1 MTEYRYHRLAP
12 NNNAW
17 LRPHLGRFTGN
28 SEGDYVA
35 QHGFGLEDWNFAKD
49 IWQDGKIHLYLR
61 QPPAESARDQVFSI
75 VLGDYRDGQH
85 FISGFAEQ
93 VRYQTSTLS
102 AETLDRRASE
112 LMGLQ
117 ERDQLGG
124 KFSEMSKDEL
134 IKALGDEANSYW
146 AALRPEH
153 LLVPNEPV
161 PLPVGLCEITSW
173 RYSLLRLQ
181 PEDYEAIKNYAMGS
195 SMAGDDADERND
207 GFNEGTRRMR
217 KHFAK
222 ERSHTLIRKAK
233 AEFIRKNGRLFCE
246 ACGIDPSIHYKE
258 ESLRGKI
265 IEAHHDVPL
274 STYDKPSQT
283 KISDLSMLCPS
294 CHRVIHATQETVA
307 QLKARLG

>member
-134 IKALGDEANSYW
+134 IKALGDEADLIGQRCDQNIC
-146 AALRPEH
+146 LFRM
-153 LLVPNEPV
+153 NRF
-161 PLPVGLCEITSW
+161 LCRS
-173 RYSLLRLQ
+173 
-181 PEDYEAIKNYAMGS
+181 GS
-195 SMAGDDADERND
+195 AKSRAGDIHCFAFSPRIM
-207 GFNEGTRRMR
+207 RR
-217 KHFAK
+217 
-222 ERSHTLIRKAK
+222 
-233 AEFIRKNGRLFCE
+233 
-246 ACGIDPSIHYKE
+246 
-258 ESLRGKI
+258 
-265 IEAHHDVPL
+265 
-274 STYDKPSQT
+274 
-283 KISDLSMLCPS
+283 
-294 CHRVIHATQETVA
+294 
-307 QLKARLG
+307 